1 MPRSPRSGSVARPVD
16 DSLRNEAF
24 RVLRSNL
31 EVSLDELERHCIM
44 ITSPSANEGKTLTSV
59 NLAASIASTGR
70 RVVLVDLDLRH
81 PDVHMWVDAHN
92 ETGATDVLLGRLAL
106 SDCLQFVSTEQANG
120 SAKRGFYLL
129 PVGPAVANPAELL
142 ATSRTARL
150 LDALGSNADIV
161 LVDAPPV
168 LPVADSL
175 SLARLAGGVIVVVEA
190 GRTTYPQMERT
201 VQLLARSQAR
211 LLGMVLNRA
220 REGVSYGYGYPVLS
234 GT

>member
-1 MPRSPRSGSVARPVD
+1 MPRPTQAARPGD
-16 DSLRNEAF
+16 DSLRSEAF

-31 EVSLDELERHCIM
+31 EVSLDELERHSIM
-44 ITSPSANEGKTLTSV
+44 ITSPSANEGKTLTAV
-59 NLAASIASTGR
+59 NLAASMASTGR

-81 PDVHMWVDAHN
+81 PDVHLRVDAHN
-92 ETGATDVLLGRLAL
+92 ETGATDVLLGRLPL
-106 SDCLQFVSTEQANG
+106 SDCLQFVSTEQGNG
-120 SAKRGFYLL
+120 ASRGFYVL
-129 PVGPAVANPAELL
+129 PVGPAVSNPAELL

-150 LDALGSNADIV
+150 VEALGANADIV
-161 LVDAPPV
+161 LIDAPPV

-190 GRTTYPQMERT
+190 GRTTYPQMERA

-220 REGVSYGYGYPVLS
+220 RDDVSYGYGYPVLS
-234 GT
+234 TT